1 MDLAGPELAATRTL
15 LIATYRELAMDVFRI
30 QSEGGRWTL
39 LKAHG
44 YKPIM
49 VAESLATLIE
59 HVQASTH
66 GRGAVIRFD
75 AEGGVR
81 ELRVGVFDDDEY

>member
-1 MDLAGPELAATRTL
+1 
-15 LIATYRELAMDVFRI
+15 MDVFRI

-59 HVQASTH
+59 HVQALTH
-66 GRGAVIRFD
+66 GSGAVIRFD
-75 AEGGVR
+75 AEGRVR